1 MTTARDAGNLVAIM
15 QPMPVTRGIEDLERL
30 LVRHQHDHPPV
41 RDLNREADRRLTL
54 GQQLVQ
60 VLMGAIGSWPFAIAQ
75 VAVTAAWLAVNG
87 LAIAGH
93 WSATSLLALDLV
105 FGFETVMAIV
115 IALMALNAAAR
126 RDRLR
131 AQADYEMHVKLE
143 EELKA
148 LMTHLEVQDEV
159 MLEVVQRLDQHG
171 RQLRQVARRMGLEE
185 RVG

>member
-1 MTTARDAGNLVAIM
+1 
-15 QPMPVTRGIEDLERL
+15 MPVTRGIEDLERL

-41 RDLNREADRRLTL
+41 RDLNREVDRRATL
-54 GQQLVQ
+54 GQQAADLLARAV
-60 VLMGAIGSWPFAIAQ
+60 GSWPFLAAQAGLAALWLLINGVAIA
-75 VAVTAAWLAVNG
+75 NR
-87 LAIAGH
+87 
-93 WSATSLLALDLV
+93 WSPTSLLALDLV
-105 FGFETVMAIV
+105 FAFETVLVVV
-115 IALMALNAAAR
+115 IALMAFNRSAVR
-126 RDRLR
+126 ERLR

-159 MLEVVQRLDQHG
+159 MLEVVQRLDQHS